1 MFHIIALPTRRVNSQ
16 PWLVAGLRG
25 ILCFKLIFFHIPS
38 ERYDNAHMKKLLP
51 FLRKY
56 TKETLLGPAF
66 KLIEAVFELIVP
78 LVMANMIDIGVANRD
93 RAYVLRSGGILLLL
107 GVVGLCS
114 TFICQYMAS
123 KASQG
128 FGTLLR
134 NAVFKK
140 FFAFSR
146 LSALGGQSSLLN
158 RLSVDVNQL
167 QLAVAMLIRLV
178 VRAPFLVLGGAIMAT
193 LVDARTA
200 VIFWLAIPLI
210 ALALYMVMSL
220 SVPYYKGIQQRADG
234 IFRLSRENL
243 AGTRVIRAFSRQESE
258 LRRFD
263 TATTELETAAIRV
276 GRISTLAGP
285 MTYVI
290 ANLAIVA
297 ILWFG
302 GARIDSG
309 ALTQGELVALINYM
323 TQILT
328 ALVVVSNLVVIFT
341 KAAASAQRVCEILDA
356 PEDVAAPAVPRLP
369 EPDTGAPRIEFKD
382 VAFAY
387 PGADSTIFD
396 GLSFTLRSGERL
408 GIIGGTGAGKS
419 TVAALIPRLID
430 ATAGEVLVDG
440 LDVREYDPRALRRRI
455 GYAPQKALLFEGT
468 IRQNLLYSKED
479 ATDEQMWEALETARA
494 SEFVSR
500 LDGGLDFK
508 LTRGGGNLSGG
519 QRQRLTVARAV
530 LRRPEILILDDSASA
545 LDYLTERELRER
557 LFARLPES
565 AVVTISQRVASV
577 MCCDEILVL
586 DDGRCWLGCH
596 ETLLRDCPIY
606 REIYD
611 SQLGAGGETA

>member
-1 MFHIIALPTRRVNSQ
+1 
-16 PWLVAGLRG
+16 
-25 ILCFKLIFFHIPS
+25 
-38 ERYDNAHMKKLLP
+38 MKKLLP

-78 LVMANMIDIGVANRD
+78 LVMANMIDVGVANRD

-114 TFICQYMAS
+114 TFVCQYMAS

-134 NAVFKK
+134 DAVFRR
-140 FFAFSR
+140 FFSFSR

-178 VRAPFLVLGGAIMAT
+178 VRAPFLVVGGAVMAT
-193 LVDARTA
+193 IVNARLA

-210 ALALYMVMSL
+210 ALTLYAVMSR
-220 SVPYYKGIQQRADG
+220 SVPYYRGIQQRADG
-234 IFRLSRENL
+234 IFRISRENL
-243 AGTRVIRAFSRQESE
+243 SGTRVIRAFSRQKSE
-258 LRRFD
+258 DERFAEA
-263 TATTELETAAIRV
+263 TAGLEAAAIRV
-276 GRISTLAGP
+276 GRISTLTGP

-302 GARIDSG
+302 GHSIDSG
-309 ALTQGELVALINYM
+309 ALTQGELVALVNYM

-328 ALVVVSNLVVIFT
+328 ALLVVSNLVVIFT
-341 KAAASAQRVCEILDA
+341 KASASAQRVCEILDA
-356 PEDVAAPAVPRLP
+356 PEDVAAPAKPRLP
-369 EPDTGAPRIEFKD
+369 DPDAGAPKLEFKS
-382 VAFAY
+382 VSFAY
-387 PGADSTIFD
+387 PGADSSIFD
-396 GLSFTLRSGERL
+396 NLSFTLLSGEKL

-430 ATAGEVLVDG
+430 ATRGEVLVDG
-440 LDVREYDPRALRRRI
+440 LDVREYDPRELRKKI

-468 IRQNLLYSKED
+468 LRQNLLYSKPD
-479 ATDEQMWEALETARA
+479 ADDGQLWEALDIACA
-494 SEFVSR
+494 SEFVSK
-500 LDGGLDFK
+500 LEGGLDFA

-545 LDYLTERELRER
+545 LDYLTERELREK
-557 LFARLPES
+557 LFIKLPES

-577 MCCDEILVL
+577 MGCDEILVL
-586 DDGRCWLGCH
+586 DDGRCWLGDH
-596 ETLLRDCPIY
+596 ESLLRDCPIY
-606 REIYD
+606 GEIYD
-611 SQLGAGGETA
+611 SQIGNGGETHD